1 MTAAE
6 KCDSSKITD
15 LNSTKIAECKA
26 ETNNYVSLFD
36 VRFIYFKNLD
46 LTISNITGVY
56 QDGNMRLLQGTSDF

>member
-36 VRFIYFKNLD
+36 VRFINFKNLD
-46 LTISNITGVY
+46 LTI
-56 QDGNMRLLQGTSDF
+56 L